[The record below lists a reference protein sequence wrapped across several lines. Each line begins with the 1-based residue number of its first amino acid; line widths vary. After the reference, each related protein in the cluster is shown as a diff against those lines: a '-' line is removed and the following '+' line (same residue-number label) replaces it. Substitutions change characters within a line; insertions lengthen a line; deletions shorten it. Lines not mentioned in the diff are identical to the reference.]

1 MTKNLEKP
9 FWQGMHGDGV
19 VWDVARMGGGASGKQ
34 IDTDQ
39 ELSIQQEKQRGPFE
53 LYVFRI
59 PRLTFS

>member
-1 MTKNLEKP
+1 MGLGK
-9 FWQGMHGDGV
+9 D
-19 VWDVARMGGGASGKQ
+19 GGGTGKQ

-53 LYVFRI
+53 LYVFQI